1 MGSLPN
7 LIKLHLAAAW
17 RRKWWA
23 AAAVWITCVLGWLY
37 LAHIPDQFES
47 SARMYVDSDAI
58 LVPLLKG
65 IAIDTGS
72 VNQADLMQKT
82 LLSPSNVDKLIE
94 MTALSAKAR
103 TPEERERLNR
113 ALSQLIQV
121 SSREKNLFT
130 VTYRD
135 ANPELARDVVQAA
148 LTIFLANQTGS
159 SQAEMLNA
167 QRFLR
172 EQIANYERQLT
183 EAENR
188 RAEFR
193 AKYFDLLPGATNTAS
208 RLQTARTALAASE
221 TELSDTR
228 TRLEALKQQ
237 LQSIPKVLNVDSGS
251 PLILG
256 SPSLGQQR
264 LAEAERNLD
273 NLRLRF
279 TEAHPDVIAAH
290 KLLDSLR
297 AAGTGAA
304 ASSSGGASQAL
315 GARTVSNAVYE
326 QLRLRAVDMAVNVAS
341 LEQKIAADK
350 KEVERLET
358 LAREAPGVEA
368 DYERLDRDYIVLKK
382 NHDELVTRL
391 ESAKIASAADSSADS
406 KVRIIDPPRIAQVP
420 IAPRRQL
427 LISAVLLAA
436 FGAGGGIVF
445 LLQQIDQSFNSV
457 HALRELGLPVL
468 GGISLV
474 MSASASGWRA
484 RRGTIGFI
492 AVTVMLFVVYGGL
505 MLAAAKLRL
514 TI

>member
-23 AAAVWITCVLGWLY
+23 TAAVWVTCVIGWLY
-37 LAHIPDQFES
+37 LAYVPDQFES

-94 MTALSAKAR
+94 MTALNLRAK
-103 TPEERERLNR
+103 TTEERERLNR
-113 ALSQLIQV
+113 ALSLAIQI

-208 RLQTARTALAASE
+208 RLQVARTALATSE
-221 TELSDTR
+221 TELTDTR
-228 TRLEALKQQ
+228 TRLDALKQQ
-237 LQSIPKVLNVDSGS
+237 LQSIPKVLSVDSGS
-251 PLILG
+251 PFILG

-264 LAEAERNLD
+264 LGEAERNLD
-273 NLRLRF
+273 TLRLRF
-279 TEAHPDVIAAH
+279 TEAHPDVIAAR

-297 AAGTGAA
+297 AAGTG
-304 ASSSGGASQAL
+304 SSGGAGQAL
-315 GARTVSNAVYE
+315 SARTVSNAVYE

-358 LAREAPGVEA
+358 LTREAPGVEA
-368 DYERLDRDYIVLKK
+368 DYERLDRDYTILKK

-420 IAPRRQL
+420 VAPKRQL

-436 FGAGGGIVF
+436 IGAGGGIVF
-445 LLQQIDQSFNSV
+445 LLQQMDQSFNSV
-457 HALRELGLPVL
+457 QALRQLGLPVL
-468 GGISLV
+468 GGISLAV
-474 MSASASGWRA
+474 SVSGWRS
-484 RRGTIGFI
+484 RTNTIGFI
-492 AVTVMLFVVYGGL
+492 AATVMLFVVYGGL
-505 MLAAAKLRL
+505 MLAASKLRL

>member
-1 MGSLPN
+1 VGSLPN

-23 AAAVWITCVLGWLY
+23 TAAVWVTCVLGWLY
-37 LAHIPDQFES
+37 LAHVPDQFES

-94 MTALSAKAR
+94 MTALGAKAK

-113 ALSQLIQV
+113 ALSQAIQV

-208 RLQTARTALAASE
+208 RLQTARTALTAGE

-228 TRLEALKQQ
+228 TRLDALRLQ
-237 LQSIPKVLNVDSGS
+237 LQSIPKVLSVDNGS

-256 SPSLGQQR
+256 SPSIGQQR
-264 LAEAERNLD
+264 LAEAERTLD
-273 NLRLRF
+273 TLKLRF

-290 KLLDSLR
+290 KLVDSLR
-297 AAGTGAA
+297 AAGTGA
-304 ASSSGGASQAL
+304 SSSGGAGQSLA
-315 GARTVSNAVYE
+315 ARTVSNTVYE
-326 QLRLRAVDMAVNVAS
+326 QLRLRSVDMAVNVAS

-350 KEVERLET
+350 KEVERLEA

-368 DYERLDRDYIVLKK
+368 DFERLDRDYTVLKK

-420 IAPRRQL
+420 IAPKRQV
-427 LISAVLLAA
+427 LISVVLLAA
-436 FGAGGGIVF
+436 IAVGGGIVF
-445 LLQQIDQSFNSV
+445 LLQHIDQSFNRV
-457 HALRELGLPVL
+457 QALRQLGLPVL
-468 GGISLV
+468 GGISLAV
-474 MSASASGWRA
+474 RASSGWRS

-505 MLAAAKLRL
+505 MLAASKLRL

>member
-368 DYERLDRDYIVLKK
+368 DYERLDRDYIVLK
-382 NHDELVTRL
+382 N
-391 ESAKIASAADSSADS
+391 DSSADS

>member
-1 MGSLPN
+1 VGSLPN

-23 AAAVWITCVLGWLY
+23 TAAVWVTCVLGWLY
-37 LAHIPDQFES
+37 LAYIPDQFES

-94 MTALSAKAR
+94 MTALSSRVKTA
-103 TPEERERLNR
+103 EQRERLNR
-113 ALSQLIQV
+113 ALSQAIQV

-135 ANPELARDVVQAA
+135 ANPELARDVVQAG

-208 RLQTARTALAASE
+208 RLQTARAALGAKE
-221 TELSDTR
+221 TELADSR
-228 TRLEALKQQ
+228 TRLDALKQQ
-237 LQSIPKVLNVDSGS
+237 LQSIPKVLDSGS
-251 PLILG
+251 PFILQAG
-256 SPSLGQQR
+256 TPSLGQQR

-290 KLLDSLR
+290 KLVDSLR
-297 AAGTGAA
+297 AAGTGAS
-304 ASSSGGASQAL
+304 ASPSGGAAHEPLS
-315 GARTVSNAVYE
+315 GRTVSNAVYE
-326 QLRLRAVDMAVNVAS
+326 QVRLRAVDMAINVAS
-341 LEQKIAADK
+341 LEQKIDADK
-350 KEVERLET
+350 KDVERLEA

-368 DYERLDRDYIVLKK
+368 DYERLDRDYTVLKK

-420 IAPRRQL
+420 VAPKRQV

-436 FGAGGGIVF
+436 IGVGGGIVF

-457 HALRELGLPVL
+457 QALRQLGLPVL
-468 GGISLV
+468 GGISLAV
-474 MSASASGWRA
+474 SATGWRS

-505 MLAAAKLRL
+505 MLAASKLRL

>member
-23 AAAVWITCVLGWLY
+23 IAAVWITCVMGWLY
-37 LAHIPDQFES
+37 LAYVPDQFES

-94 MTALSAKAR
+94 MTPLSAQAK
-103 TPEERERLNR
+103 TTEERERLNR
-113 ALSQLIQV
+113 ALSQTIQV

-130 VTYRD
+130 VTYRN

-208 RLQTARTALAASE
+208 RLQTARTALAAGE
-221 TELSDTR
+221 TELADTR
-228 TRLEALKQQ
+228 TRLDALKQQ
-237 LQSIPKVLNVDSGS
+237 LQSIPKVLSVDSGS
-251 PLILG
+251 PFILQAG
-256 SPSLGQQR
+256 SPSPGQQR
-264 LAEAERNLD
+264 LSEAERNLD
-273 NLRLRF
+273 TLRLRF
-279 TEAHPDVIAAH
+279 TEAHPDVIAAR

-297 AAGTGAA
+297 AAGTGAS
-304 ASSSGGASQAL
+304 ASPSGGAGQSPA
-315 GARTVSNAVYE
+315 ARTVSNAVYE
-326 QLRLRAVDMAVNVAS
+326 QLRLKAVDMAVNVAS
-341 LEQKIAADK
+341 LEQKIATDK

-368 DYERLDRDYIVLKK
+368 DYERLDRDYTVLKK

-420 IAPRRQL
+420 VAPKRQL
-427 LISAVLLAA
+427 LISAVLLASI
-436 FGAGGGIVF
+436 GVGGGIVF
-445 LLQQIDQSFNSV
+445 LLQQMDQSFNSV
-457 HALRELGLPVL
+457 QALRQFGLPVL
-468 GGISLV
+468 GGISLAV
-474 MSASASGWRA
+474 SASGWRS
-484 RRGTIGFI
+484 RSGTIGFI
-492 AVTVMLFVVYGGL
+492 AVTVMLFVIYGGL
-505 MLAAAKLRL
+505 MLAASKLRL
-514 TI
+514 AI

>member
-1 MGSLPN
+1 M
-7 LIKLHLAAAW
+7 
-17 RRKWWA
+17 
-23 AAAVWITCVLGWLY
+23 GWLY
-37 LAHIPDQFES
+37 LAYVPDQFES

-94 MTALSAKAR
+94 MTALSSRAK
-103 TPEERERLNR
+103 TTEERERLNR
-113 ALSQLIQV
+113 VLSQTIQV

-208 RLQTARTALAASE
+208 RLQTARTALAAAE

-228 TRLEALKQQ
+228 TRLDALRQQ
-237 LQSIPKVLNVDSGS
+237 LQTIPKVLNVDSGS

-264 LAEAERNLD
+264 LAEAERTLD
-273 NLRLRF
+273 TLKLRF

-290 KLLDSLR
+290 KLVDSLR
-297 AAGTGAA
+297 AGGSGAS

-326 QLRLRAVDMAVNVAS
+326 QLRLRSVDMAVNVAS
-341 LEQKIAADK
+341 LEQKIAADR
-350 KEVERLET
+350 KEVERL
-358 LAREAPGVEA
+358 
-368 DYERLDRDYIVLKK
+368 
-382 NHDELVTRL
+382 
-391 ESAKIASAADSSADS
+391 
-406 KVRIIDPPRIAQVP
+406 
-420 IAPRRQL
+420 
-427 LISAVLLAA
+427 
-436 FGAGGGIVF
+436 
-445 LLQQIDQSFNSV
+445 
-457 HALRELGLPVL
+457 
-468 GGISLV
+468 
-474 MSASASGWRA
+474 
-484 RRGTIGFI
+484 
-492 AVTVMLFVVYGGL
+492 
-505 MLAAAKLRL
+505 
-514 TI
+514 